1 MPELLR
7 RFGRWLAI
15 AVALSVSACQFGG
28 RLRSDLND
36 LTDIPGLTAG
46 TGSRSDSVR
55 VYFTT
60 PDRGPNEPNE
70 ILSAIVDRIDC
81 TTETLDVCAF
91 ELDSKEY
98 PSSTMVEAA
107 R

>member
-46 TGSRSDSVR
+46 TGSRNDSVR

-91 ELDSKEY
+91 ELDTKEY